1 MIEGF
6 EKQIYVGIVFDIHD
20 FTYNKDSGL
29 KFIKKTFMDF
39 FSNIGGDS
47 SKCSKK
53 SLFSQHT
60 RLYVSGN
67 SKLPNTHAEGVAQL
81 NSYKIKDTDLF
92 EKLFR
97 DTLFGVGSQKDCK
110 KIIFVCTNKF
120 KPNKTYAYKNILRMN
135 EDKDFN
141 CSVHVLEFSQNSK
154 ELQEAVEDK
163 KSNYYCILEMNYF
176 NSILKDITKEIK
188 NG

>member
-1 MIEGF
+1 MIDGF
-6 EKQIYVGIVFDIHD
+6 EKQIYIGIVFDIHD

-29 KFIKKTFMDF
+29 KFIKKTFLDF
-39 FSNIGGDS
+39 FSNIGSS
-47 SKCSKK
+47 SK
-53 SLFSQHT
+53 
-60 RLYVSGN
+60 LYVSGN
-67 SKLPNTHAEGVAQL
+67 SKLPTTHGESAAQL

-97 DTLFGVGSQKDCK
+97 DTLFGVGSQDDCE

-120 KPNKTYAYKNILRMN
+120 KSNKAYSYKNILRMN
-135 EDKDFN
+135 EDKDLN

-154 ELQEAVEDK
+154 ELQEAVENK

>member
-1 MIEGF
+1 MIDGF
-6 EKQIYVGIVFDIHD
+6 EKQIYIGIVFDIHD

-39 FSNIGGDS
+39 FSNIGSS
-47 SKCSKK
+47 SK
-53 SLFSQHT
+53 
-60 RLYVSGN
+60 LYVSGN
-67 SKLPNTHAEGVAQL
+67 SKLPTTHGESVAQL
-81 NSYKIKDTDLF
+81 NSYQIKDNDLF
-92 EKLFR
+92 EKSFR
-97 DTLFGVGSQKDCK
+97 DTLFGVGSQEGCK

-120 KPNKTYAYKNILRMN
+120 KPNNTYAYKNILRMN
-135 EDKDFN
+135 EDKNFN
-141 CSVHVLEFSQNSK
+141 CSVHVLEFSKNSK

>member
-1 MIEGF
+1 MIDGF
-6 EKQIYVGIVFDIHD
+6 EKQIYIGIVFDIHD

-29 KFIKKTFMDF
+29 KFIKKTFLDF
-39 FSNIGGDS
+39 FSNIGSS
-47 SKCSKK
+47 SK
-53 SLFSQHT
+53 
-60 RLYVSGN
+60 LYVSGN

-97 DTLFGVGSQKDCK
+97 DTLFGVGSQEDCK

-176 NSILKDITKEIK
+176 NSILKDITKEFK

>member
-1 MIEGF
+1 MIDGF
-6 EKQIYVGIVFDIHD
+6 EKQIYIGIVFDVHD

-29 KFIKKTFMDF
+29 KFIKKTFLDF
-39 FSNIGGDS
+39 FSNIGSS
-47 SKCSKK
+47 SK
-53 SLFSQHT
+53 
-60 RLYVSGN
+60 LYVSGN

-97 DTLFGVGSQKDCK
+97 DTLFGVGSQEDCK
-110 KIIFVCTNKF
+110 KIILVCTNKF

>member
-39 FSNIGGDS
+39 FSKIGTS
-47 SKCSKK
+47 SK
-53 SLFSQHT
+53 
-60 RLYVSGN
+60 LYVSGN

-97 DTLFGVGSQKDCK
+97 DTLFGVGSQEDCK

>member
-1 MIEGF
+1 MIDGF
-6 EKQIYVGIVFDIHD
+6 EKQIYIGIVFDIHD

-29 KFIKKTFMDF
+29 KFIKKTFLDF
-39 FSNIGGDS
+39 FSNIGSS
-47 SKCSKK
+47 SK
-53 SLFSQHT
+53 
-60 RLYVSGN
+60 LYVSGN

-97 DTLFGVGSQKDCK
+97 DTLFGVGSQEDCK

-163 KSNYYCILEMNYF
+163 KSNYYCILEINYF

>member
-1 MIEGF
+1 MIDGF
-6 EKQIYVGIVFDIHD
+6 EKQIYIGIVFDIHD

-29 KFIKKTFMDF
+29 KFIKKTFLDF
-39 FSNIGGDS
+39 FSNIGSS
-47 SKCSKK
+47 SK
-53 SLFSQHT
+53 
-60 RLYVSGN
+60 LYVSGN

-97 DTLFGVGSQKDCK
+97 DTLFGVGSQEDCK
-110 KIIFVCTNKF
+110 KIIFVCTYKF

>member
-1 MIEGF
+1 MIDGF
-6 EKQIYVGIVFDIHD
+6 EKQIYIGIVFDIHD

-39 FSNIGGDS
+39 FSNIGSS
-47 SKCSKK
+47 SK
-53 SLFSQHT
+53 
-60 RLYVSGN
+60 LYVSGN
-67 SKLPNTHAEGVAQL
+67 SKLPTTRGEGIAQL
-81 NSYKIKDTDLF
+81 NSYQIKDNELF

-97 DTLFGVGSQKDCK
+97 DTLFGVGSQDDCE

-120 KPNKTYAYKNILRMN
+120 KSNNAYAYKNILRIN
-135 EDKDFN
+135 EDKNFN

>member
-1 MIEGF
+1 
-6 EKQIYVGIVFDIHD
+6 
-20 FTYNKDSGL
+20 
-29 KFIKKTFMDF
+29 
-39 FSNIGGDS
+39 
-47 SKCSKK
+47 
-53 SLFSQHT
+53 
-60 RLYVSGN
+60 
-67 SKLPNTHAEGVAQL
+67 
-81 NSYKIKDTDLF
+81 
-92 EKLFR
+92 
-97 DTLFGVGSQKDCK
+97 
-110 KIIFVCTNKF
+110 
-120 KPNKTYAYKNILRMN
+120 MN